1 MLRYLFRPDGLP
13 DAALRRVPDAAARC
27 LLLPARE
34 GHGVRIVTH
43 SDGQDI
49 FAILQKLCNIQ
60 RKGCIPACMRPG
72 KKAVDVH
79 PCPLVGGSEVQQHP
93 PAVLLSE
100 RQRPPVP
107 EHLTG
112 LQGPAHPGQRRFRR
126 KWHENVPVP
135 RAGAGVGGRDGIVPE
150 AVKIIITFP
159 HKLRAGIFL
168 QNSVLVQCFTPACQH
183 FASSFF
189 LSSSTGG
196 RISSSTTAAARK
208 MDGVGTVFTTPR
220 ST

>member
-1 MLRYLFRPDGLP
+1 MLGHCSAQTVA
-13 DAALRRVPDAAARC
+13 DAARGVYQMPPARC

-49 FAILQKLCNIQ
+49 FAIPQKLCNIQ

-112 LQGPAHPGQRRFRR
+112 FRARLTPDSGASGENGTRMFPSHALGQ
-126 KWHENVPVP
+126 
-135 RAGAGVGGRDGIVPE
+135 ASE
-150 AVKIIITFP
+150 AVM
-159 HKLRAGIFL
+159 A
-168 QNSVLVQCFTPACQH
+168 
-183 FASSFF
+183 
-189 LSSSTGG
+189 
-196 RISSSTTAAARK
+196 
-208 MDGVGTVFTTPR
+208 
-220 ST
+220 